1 MLLISNQGNIS
12 GANPLLSNTPDYIES
27 TLNKGYNVKIDLWY
41 HNDKCFLG
49 EDGPKVEIEWQWLI
63 EHAEYLWIKCANS
76 KTFSFLLENDKSFNF
91 FYNKEDAITMTSK
104 GVPWSNYDNDY
115 TSNTIV
121 CDTDQIEG
129 VLGVCSDDVSK
140 WSRQIALCFYGES
153 GLPKKSTI
161 KNHKENM
168 IDVLES
174 MGFYLEY
181 YGAKTLAPKENDL
194 KYNKIYRFKGLRSY
208 LKDSDKT
215 TEEKDERDIKSIY
228 EMIGDHPYHTAFF
241 IRWDQILTKEEIKT
255 HIDNIL

>member
-168 IDVLES
+168 IDVFKNYFIDRFSEEDFENLKVITKSLIFTLIPLHNNEKCIQ
-174 MGFYLEY
+174 Y
-181 YGAKTLAPKENDL
+181 YNLL
-194 KYNKIYRFKGLRSY
+194 F
-208 LKDSDKT
+208 
-215 TEEKDERDIKSIY
+215 SI
-228 EMIGDHPYHTAFF
+228 H
-241 IRWDQILTKEEIKT
+241 LV
-255 HIDNIL
+255 